1 MTYVTRCLSAVGKR
15 PEAPNSHAALVAEWT
30 LTLAQAKRGGN
41 ELAADCVES
50 VNKLM
55 DGVWASAESVGVASL
70 RGTHYVS
77 SLFDGS
83 IPDVSAFRSF
93 HEGLGTMRNMLK
105 RYKRSFRASGGGGGG
120 VTSLRTRSWLQS
132 GGVLH
137 DGRLDLHHR
146 IWRQVV
152 PHQQLQRVC

>member
-1 MTYVTRCLSAVGKR
+1 MVVSSPASAIIRLSVIKEVTDSHLSLRIFTIATCSLGIQDLNMPHLEVFTIS
-15 PEAPNSHAALVAEWT
+15 EQVAGHLRKEI
-30 LTLAQAKRGGN
+30 LEGRLQGLMPGRN

-105 RYKRSFRASGGGGGG
+105 R
-120 VTSLRTRSWLQS
+120 L
-132 GGVLH
+132 
-137 DGRLDLHHR
+137 
-146 IWRQVV
+146 
-152 PHQQLQRVC
+152 